1 MLLTLTQITLV
12 ILIGVYAMRTAS
24 VIFIREPFDPL
35 MIVAAAAFVFSIL
48 VFHQPPTTSGKWSI
62 SIVVLCTIG
71 CVANIFLF
79 LKPDKT
85 HSDPT
90 NMTFS
95 AISVVGWAIVG
106 IYAALITLNIT
117 SVI

>member
-1 MLLTLTQITLV
+1 MTLIQTILV

-35 MIVAAAAFVFSIL
+35 MIVAAAAFVFSL
-48 VFHQPPTTSGKWSI
+48 CVFHQPPASSGKWSI
-62 SIVVLCTIG
+62 AVVVLCAIG

-79 LKPDKT
+79 LKPDKA

-95 AISVVGWAIVG
+95 AVSVIGWAIVG
-106 IYAALITLNIT
+106 LYAALITLNT
-117 SVI
+117 N